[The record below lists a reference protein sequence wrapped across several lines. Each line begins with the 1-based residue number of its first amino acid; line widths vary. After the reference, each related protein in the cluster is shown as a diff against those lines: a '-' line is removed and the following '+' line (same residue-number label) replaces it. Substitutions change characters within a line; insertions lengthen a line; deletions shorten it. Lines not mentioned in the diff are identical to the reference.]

1 VLKNHDFIQW
11 TELSVVTNLMLTDFG
26 YILLFIIS
34 AIAFTALMLFV
45 AKLIRPNRPNAEKLS
60 TYESGEE
67 PDGNANVRF
76 NMRFYVIAL
85 IFVLFDVELIFLFP
99 WATVFG
105 NQHLI
110 EVTDG
115 VWGWFS
121 IIEMFI
127 FVGIL
132 VLGLA
137 YAWIK
142 GHLDWVRPEVQKPD
156 FQSKIPP
163 SLYEKINQKY
173 S

>member
-1 VLKNHDFIQW
+1 
-11 TELSVVTNLMLTDFG
+11 MLTDFG

-76 NMRFYVIAL
+76 NLLFYVIAL

-110 EVTDG
+110 EMTDG

-121 IIEMFI
+121 LIEMFV

-137 YAWIK
+137 YAWVK
-142 GHLDWVRPEVQKPD
+142 GHLDWVRPDIQKPD
-156 FQSKIPP
+156 YESKIPV
-163 SLYEKINQKY
+163 SLYENINKKY
-173 S
+173 SK